1 MKNIKLDFSVLIF
14 IAISFSTFFILIYNI
29 LHFNPILGY
38 DAEAHFRY
46 VDYIARYLPREI
58 KLPSQSETRE
68 FFNPPLGYFFPS
80 IAQVFCR
87 NLINSNNLLNDCRPI
102 YGKATQIFQSIMYL
116 ITILINLYT
125 LKLFNKS
132 KSFFNVSYLILVSLL
147 AVNYRTISMVRGEP
161 YILLFLSLFLLIIYK
176 AENNDYFLSFK
187 FVFLSGMI
195 IGCIALSR
203 QWGFLLFIPLIILL
217 FFKTSK
223 RQYLIFWSLS
233 SIIGFLLSGWFYA
246 GLYRKYGSF
255 TAFNME
261 SKVFSFTNQELSF
274 YFPSLD
280 QLIYLFSK
288 PIRPYLDNQFLSI
301 LYSDL
306 WGDYWGYFTFT
317 SRFLDI
323 GRGQLSIGD
332 YLARVNLISI
342 ITSIIIIIFCYFS
355 YKKYKSIFLVKY
367 INLALITSFVG
378 YLLFTIAYPNSTGD
392 TIKSTYIIQAFHL
405 MVFLASIYFNDLK
418 KTNKKVFNLTLIIF
432 VVIYFHNFQT
442 YLSHFPF
449 NYFP

>member
-1 MKNIKLDFSVLIF
+1 MKNIKLDFSVVIF

-46 VDYIARYLPREI
+46 VDYLSRYLPREI

-80 IAQVFCR
+80 IAQVICR

-132 KSFFNVSYLILVSLL
+132 KSFFNASYLILISLL
-147 AVNYRTISMVRGEP
+147 AVNYRTISMIRGEP
-161 YILLFLSLFLLIIYK
+161 YILFFLSLFLLIIYK
-176 AENNDYFLSFK
+176 AENNDYFLRFK

-217 FFKTSK
+217 FFKKSK

-342 ITSIIIIIFCYFS
+342 ITSTVIIIFCYFS

-418 KTNKKVFNLTLIIF
+418 KTNKKVFNLTLMIF

>member
-1 MKNIKLDFSVLIF
+1 M
-14 IAISFSTFFILIYNI
+14 
-29 LHFNPILGY
+29 
-38 DAEAHFRY
+38 
-46 VDYIARYLPREI
+46 
-58 KLPSQSETRE
+58 
-68 FFNPPLGYFFPS
+68 
-80 IAQVFCR
+80 
-87 NLINSNNLLNDCRPI
+87 
-102 YGKATQIFQSIMYL
+102 
-116 ITILINLYT
+116 
-125 LKLFNKS
+125 
-132 KSFFNVSYLILVSLL
+132 
-147 AVNYRTISMVRGEP
+147 
-161 YILLFLSLFLLIIYK
+161 
-176 AENNDYFLSFK
+176 
-187 FVFLSGMI
+187 
-195 IGCIALSR
+195 
-203 QWGFLLFIPLIILL
+203 
-217 FFKTSK
+217 
-223 RQYLIFWSLS
+223 
-233 SIIGFLLSGWFYA
+233 
-246 GLYRKYGSF
+246 
-255 TAFNME
+255 
-261 SKVFSFTNQELSF
+261 
-274 YFPSLD
+274 
-280 QLIYLFSK
+280 IYLFSK

-342 ITSIIIIIFCYFS
+342 ITSTVIIIFCYFS

-367 INLALITSFVG
+367 INSALITSFVG

>member
-1 MKNIKLDFSVLIF
+1 MKNIKLDFSVVIF

-46 VDYIARYLPREI
+46 VDYLARYLPREI

-68 FFNPPLGYFFPS
+68 FFNPPLGYLFPS
-80 IAQVFCR
+80 IAQVICR

-132 KSFFNVSYLILVSLL
+132 KSFFNASYLILISLL
-147 AVNYRTISMVRGEP
+147 AVNYRTISMIRGEP
-161 YILLFLSLFLLIIYK
+161 YILFFLSLFLLIIYK
-176 AENNDYFLSFK
+176 AENNDYFLRFK

-217 FFKTSK
+217 FFKKSK